1 MEKLRTAPSIKHIEA
16 IAKCRFGFST
26 AAALFHKY
34 LYNPEKVTELNYEER
49 SAFEESLINT
59 VKNMCS
65 GGCLIREPQ
74 NFLAKQIVREYGFP
88 CLEKLE
94 THHLLKEWIVPEL
107 KHVTKVNKNFATTMY
122 VVLDTL
128 PKKLTSVS

>member
-1 MEKLRTAPSIKHIEA
+1 MEKLRTAPCTKHIEA
-16 IAKCRFGFST
+16 IAKCRFGLST

-34 LYNPEKVTELNYEER
+34 LYNPEKVKELNYVER
-49 SAFEESLINT
+49 SSFEVSLVNT

-74 NFLAKQIVREYGFP
+74 HFLAKQIVREYGFP

-94 THHLLKEWIVPEL
+94 THDLLKEWIVPEL
-107 KHVTKVNKNFATTMY
+107 KHVTKVNKNWTPLYY
-122 VVLDTL
+122 VVLDIL
-128 PKKLTSVS
+128 IN